1 MVNRSVIKKLSDNE
15 LEKYIKPGSRSVADA
30 VQYAYEIL
38 KDRGRDFAP
47 AESEQIEA
55 LINQK
60 REAEFAEENSWDEG
74 ATTDEDAIK
83 LYKNSAILFFCL
95 FFGVIFGAVLQAL
108 NFLRIKDIKGA
119 VVSLLFAIGYTLLQI
134 YIIDYIGGNYMDIT
148 DSSFYIRLFFSGIGV
163 VGLSLIRG
171 LMFPKDLKYRSRSTV
186 VPVVVSFLI
195 LVTIFIMYTTG

>member
-1 MVNRSVIKKLSDNE
+1 MVNRNVINKLSDNE
-15 LEKYIKPGSRSVADA
+15 LEKYIKPYSRSVADA

-38 KDRGRDFAP
+38 KDRGRDFTP

-55 LINQK
+55 LINKK

-74 ATTDEDAIK
+74 ATTDENAIE

-108 NFLRIKDIKGA
+108 NFVKIKDLKGA
-119 VVSLLFAIGYTLLQI
+119 VFSLLFAVGFALLQI
-134 YIIDYIGGNYMDIT
+134 FIIDYTSGNYMDIT
-148 DSSFYIRLFFSGIGV
+148 DGSFYIRIFLSGIGA
-163 VGLSLIRG
+163 VGLSLIRA

-186 VPVVVSFLI
+186 VPVVISFLI
-195 LVTIFIMYTTG
+195 LAAIFIIYIKG

>member
-15 LEKYIKPGSRSVADA
+15 LEKYIKPDSRSVADA

-38 KDRGRDFAP
+38 KERGRNFTP

-55 LINQK
+55 LINRKQ
-60 REAEFAEENSWDEG
+60 ETEFAEENLLDEG
-74 ATTDEDAIK
+74 ATTDENAIE
-83 LYKNSAILFFCL
+83 LYKNSAILFFSL

-108 NFLRIKDIKGA
+108 NFVKIKDYKGA
-119 VVSLLFAIGYTLLQI
+119 IVSLLFAIGFTVLQI
-134 YIIDYIGGNYMDIT
+134 FIIGYIGGNYMDIT
-148 DSSFYIRLFFSGIGV
+148 DSSFYIRLFLSGIGV

-186 VPVVVSFLI
+186 VPVVISFLI
-195 LVTIFIMYTTG
+195 LAVIFIMYTTG